1 MVDLSRR
8 EPTTDAREAA
18 SPCTRRRSAARRPD
32 SADSQGRQAIIKTP
46 TGRETGRD
54 ATRRQVERSLNHLA
68 LSTLNCCEQDP
79 WDVYV
84 PRARVHRGQQI
95 TLAQHRQHKRE
106 IVNIQCLSVDR
117 SQIKGLLETISQ
129 LSNPIFPRLLDSYYD
144 MNQLYLVWEPIDITV
159 DNILTAPW
167 PINETELACVVCST
181 LDGIR
186 FLRDQG
192 RALATLGPDTVW
204 LRKRG
209 QGYSIQMSGMNAD
222 TLKSTARATVMRSL
236 MATGAGHG
244 RWSSEAQTF
253 LENLPVKSLDV
264 LMKAS
269 L

>member
-1 MVDLSRR
+1 MAHHPKNRPRTLLLGK
-8 EPTTDAREAA
+8 DASTRPALA
-18 SPCTRRRSAARRPD
+18 SAGAGGASRRSAELDIRGTSKPTPPTND
-32 SADSQGRQAIIKTP
+32 SRK
-46 TGRETGRD
+46 
-54 ATRRQVERSLNHLA
+54 A
-68 LSTLNCCEQDP
+68 LPTLNCCEQDP

-84 PRARVHRGQQI
+84 PRARIRRGQRI
-95 TLAQHRQHKRE
+95 TLGQHRQHKRE

-129 LSNPIFPRLLDSYYD
+129 LSDPIFPRLLESYYD

-167 PINETELACVVCST
+167 PVNETELACVLCST

-253 LENLPVKSLDV
+253 LEICPS
-264 LMKAS
+264 S
-269 L
+269 HWIC

>member
-1 MVDLSRR
+1 MAHHPKNRPRTLLLGK
-8 EPTTDAREAA
+8 DASTRPALA
-18 SPCTRRRSAARRPD
+18 SAGAGGASRRSAELDIRGTSKPTPPTND
-32 SADSQGRQAIIKTP
+32 SRK
-46 TGRETGRD
+46 
-54 ATRRQVERSLNHLA
+54 A

-84 PRARVHRGQQI
+84 PRARIRRGQRI
-95 TLAQHRQHKRE
+95 TLGQHRQHKRE

-129 LSNPIFPRLLDSYYD
+129 LSDPIFPRLLESYYD

-167 PINETELACVVCST
+167 PVNETELACVLCST

-209 QGYSIQMSGMNAD
+209 QVRLGLLDPDVWHECRHTEINRPGNGHEESDGY
-222 TLKSTARATVMRSL
+222 
-236 MATGAGHG
+236 
-244 RWSSEAQTF
+244 
-253 LENLPVKSLDV
+253 
-264 LMKAS
+264 
-269 L
+269 